1 MDTRS
6 ISPVPIDRTDNDDEL
21 FLFCRVL
28 AILLKVFRLRER
40 EELRYQ
46 NGMGVVEMTVS
57 PLGTTASV
65 TMREKNG

>member
-1 MDTRS
+1 
-6 ISPVPIDRTDNDDEL
+6 
-21 FLFCRVL
+21 
-28 AILLKVFRLRER
+28 VFRLRER